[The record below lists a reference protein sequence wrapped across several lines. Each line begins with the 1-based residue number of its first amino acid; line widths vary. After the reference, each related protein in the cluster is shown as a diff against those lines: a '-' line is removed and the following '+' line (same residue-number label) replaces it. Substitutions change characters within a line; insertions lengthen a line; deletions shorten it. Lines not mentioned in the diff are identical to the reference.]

1 MALHDTHP
9 IWHTPEMRE
18 AITRGEAGAVVRLA
32 RRAAELTQA
41 QLGTA
46 TGYTAASISRMERGK
61 QPMRD
66 MQLLQ
71 RIADVLNIPPQLLG
85 LAARH
90 ATPPATGTVPR
101 PAPGGTRVAGRDA
114 RDVFGDEGEG
124 EDPVRRRNLLA
135 GLAATTTGTLL
146 GGASAGAASA
156 RPALTGL
163 EDLLLHRG
171 GTPAG
176 EPTRAAVTA
185 AVDASRRDFGTC
197 RYDTLA
203 RALPSRIALAQA
215 LGREHA
221 DAQAQSATAVAE
233 LYSIATRLCIKLGE
247 DGLAAVTADRALT
260 AALSGADA
268 LTVAEAHRMVSSSW
282 RRQGHYA
289 RATDVAVTA
298 AQHLAADRTTPEPQR
313 LSVQGNLYVTAA
325 YTAAKQGDRHTAH
338 TLITEA
344 EATARQLGQDQ
355 SPAGTAFFG
364 PSQVL
369 LHQISISH
377 LLGDAGTAI
386 DHARHVN
393 TAQLPTAERR
403 ARYWIDVARSFDQWN
418 KPGNCYRALLAAEE
432 AAPQEVR
439 RGAVRTMAGGL
450 LRHDRTLPGVRSFA
464 HRVGALT

>member
-9 IWHTPEMRE
+9 IWTTPEMRD
-18 AITRGEAGAVVRLA
+18 AIAQGDPGAIVRLA
-32 RRAAELTQA
+32 RRAAELTQSE
-41 QLGTA
+41 LGAA

-66 MQLLQ
+66 MLLLT

-90 ATPPATGTVPR
+90 AAPPGPGGVPR
-101 PAPGGTRVAGRDA
+101 PTAGGTRVAGRDA

-135 GLAATTTGTLL
+135 GIAGTATGTVL
-146 GGASAGAASA
+146 GGVSAAHAGA
-156 RPALTGL
+156 RPVLTGL

-176 EPTRAAVTA
+176 EPTRGAVTA
-185 AVDASRRDFGTC
+185 ALDASRRDFGTC

-215 LGREHA
+215 LGREHP
-221 DAQAQSATAVAE
+221 DGQGQSATAVAE

-247 DGLAAVTADRALT
+247 DGLGAVTADRALT
-260 AALSGADA
+260 AALSGAGA

-313 LSVQGNLYVTAA
+313 LSVQGNLYATAA
-325 YTAAKQGDRHTAH
+325 YTAAKQGDRAAAH
-338 TLITEA
+338 TLIAEA
-344 EATARQLGQDQ
+344 EATAKRLGADQ

-386 DHARHVN
+386 DHARQVN
-393 TAQLPTAERR
+393 TVQLPTAERR

-439 RGAVRTMAGGL
+439 RGAVRTMTAGL
-450 LRHDRTLPGVRSFA
+450 MRHDRTLPGVRSFA

>member
-9 IWHTPEMRE
+9 IWTTPEMRD
-18 AITRGEAGAVVRLA
+18 AIAQGDPGAVVRLA

-41 QLGTA
+41 QLGAA

-66 MQLLQ
+66 MLLLQ
-71 RIADVLNIPPQLLG
+71 RIADALNIPRQLLG
-85 LAARH
+85 LAGRH
-90 ATPPATGTVPR
+90 APPPGPGTVPR
-101 PAPGGTRVAGRDA
+101 PPAGATRVAGPDL
-114 RDVFGDEGEG
+114 FEEG

-135 GLAATTTGTLL
+135 GLAATATGTVL
-146 GGASAGAASA
+146 GTASPGPAAA

-171 GTPAG
+171 GDLTG
-176 EPTRAAVTA
+176 TEPTRQTVTA
-185 AVDASRRDFGTC
+185 ALDASRRDFGTC

-203 RALPSRIALAQA
+203 RALPQRIALAQA
-215 LGREHA
+215 LGREGVVEE
-221 DAQAQSATAVAE
+221 SATAVAE
-233 LYSIATRLCIKLGE
+233 LYSTATRLCIKLGE

-268 LTVAEAHRMVSSSW
+268 LTIAEAHRMVSSSW

-298 AQHLAADRTTPEPQR
+298 AQHLAADRTAAETQR
-313 LSVQGNLYVTAA
+313 LSVQGNLYATAA

-338 TLITEA
+338 TLIREA
-344 EATARQLGQDQ
+344 EHAAKRLGQDQ
-355 SPAGTAFFG
+355 SPSGTVFFG
-364 PSQVL
+364 PSQVR

-377 LLGDAGTAI
+377 LLGDAGQAI

-393 TAQLPTAERR
+393 TELLPTAERR

-418 KPGNCYRALLAAEE
+418 KPERCYRALLAAEH

-439 RGAVRTMAGGL
+439 RTAVRTMTAGL